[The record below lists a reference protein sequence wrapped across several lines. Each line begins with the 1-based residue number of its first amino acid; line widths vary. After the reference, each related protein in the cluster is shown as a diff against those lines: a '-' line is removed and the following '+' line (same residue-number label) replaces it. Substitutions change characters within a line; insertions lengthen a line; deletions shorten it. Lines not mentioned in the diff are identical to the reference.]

1 MNLKE
6 IMANVF
12 HCNVEDIDNSA
23 KINEVS
29 GWDSLNHV
37 VLIMRLN
44 SEGHDIPAHMIA
56 ELTSYEA
63 IADYIGEE

>member
-6 IMANVF
+6 IMASVF
-12 HCNVEDIDNSA
+12 QCSVEEIDESS

-37 VLIMRLN
+37 MLIMRLN
-44 SEGHDIPAHMIA
+44 SEGYDIPAHMIA

-63 IADYIGEE
+63 ISAHIDRD